1 VRTRWPSL
9 GALALAST
17 LSLAAPPAPAATPA
31 WGDASARLIACHRA
45 VNPLDRY
52 LIVEASMH
60 ALAAGQHLQIRF
72 DLFRRSGAGTPFT
85 RVPGPG
91 LGSYR
96 HATSGV
102 GGYRFRKR
110 IQNLPGPA
118 EYRVTATFRWLA
130 ADGSEV
136 AHAVR
141 SAPVCREPGPPPGR
155 PTTAGRPAGMS
166 GA

>member
-1 VRTRWPSL
+1 MRTRRPSL
-9 GALALAST
+9 GALAMAST
-17 LSLAAPPAPAATPA
+17 LALTAPSAPAATPT
-31 WGDASARLIACHRA
+31 WHDASARLIACHRA
-45 VNPLDRY
+45 ASAMDRF
-52 LIVEASMH
+52 LVVEASMH
-60 ALAAGQHLQIRF
+60 ALGAGQQLQIRF
-72 DLFRRSGAGTPFT
+72 DLFRRQGPGTAFA

-96 HATSGV
+96 RAAPGV

-118 EYRVTATFRWLA
+118 EYRVTATFRWLG

-141 SAPVCREPGPPPGR
+141 SAPVCREPGPPPAR
-155 PTTAGRPAGMS
+155 P
-166 GA
+166 